1 MNGHFR
7 IERDAQDLAW
17 LTFDM
22 ADSPVNLLNEQTLE
36 SLDEALVT
44 VAQTH
49 PRGLALLSAK
59 PGGFAAGADIHALGA
74 LRDPTHLVPHIERVH
89 DILRRLEALAFPTVA
104 VIHGHCVGGGLE
116 LALACRYRIARLD
129 PATRLGLPE
138 VRLGIFPGYG
148 GTVRATRT
156 IGHLQALELMLSGR
170 SLDARAAERIGLVDL
185 AVPER
190 QLRQTARR
198 LLLAPPRP
206 HRAGWLRGTLA
217 GLAPVRPVLAGILR
231 RRLAAKAPPEHYP
244 APYALLRH
252 WRRHAGRPVRMYHGE
267 ATEVARLL
275 TTDTARNLIRVFKLQ
290 ERLKGLG
297 DRSLFRP
304 RHVHVVGAGVMGG
317 DIAAWCALC
326 GLRVSLQDR
335 SPELIGRAVQRAAG
349 LFRTRLRDPYRIRA
363 AMDRLMP
370 DPRGYGVPR
379 ADVLIEA
386 IYEDARAKRALYAEL
401 EPRMAT
407 QALLATNTSSIPLES
422 LAEGLTRPE
431 RLVGLH
437 FFNPVAR
444 MQLVEV
450 VHSAHTDETVL
461 ARAAAFA
468 RHIDRL
474 PLPVKSSPG
483 FLVNRVLLPYLLEA
497 VRLLEEG
504 VPAPVIDRA
513 AVDFGMP
520 IGPVELA
527 DTVGLDICL
536 AAARQLSE
544 LLHTPVP
551 ERLSRLVEARDLGRK
566 TGRGLYGWRHGRP
579 EKGRPPHGY
588 RPPEDLMDRLVLRLI
603 NEAVACLRE
612 EVVADAD
619 LLDAG
624 MIFATGF
631 APFRGGP
638 LCYARQRGGER
649 LRQRLHELELR
660 HGHEFHIDAGWPAL
674 S

>member
-89 DILRRLEALAFPTVA
+89 EILRRLEALAFPTVA

-190 QLRQTARR
+190 QLRQAARR

>member
-7 IERDAQDLAW
+7 IERDAQDLVW

-89 DILRRLEALAFPTVA
+89 EILRRPEALAFPTVA

-170 SLDARAAERIGLVDL
+170 SLGARAAERIGLVDL

-190 QLRQTARR
+190 QLRQAACR

-252 WRRHAGRPVRMYHGE
+252 WRRHAGRPTRMYHGE

-520 IGPVELA
+520 MGPVELA

-536 AAARQLSE
+536 AAAR
-544 LLHTPVP
+544 
-551 ERLSRLVEARDLGRK
+551 
-566 TGRGLYGWRHGRP
+566 
-579 EKGRPPHGY
+579 
-588 RPPEDLMDRLVLRLI
+588 
-603 NEAVACLRE
+603 
-612 EVVADAD
+612 
-619 LLDAG
+619 
-624 MIFATGF
+624 
-631 APFRGGP
+631 
-638 LCYARQRGGER
+638 
-649 LRQRLHELELR
+649 
-660 HGHEFHIDAGWPAL
+660 
-674 S
+674 